1 MALAA
6 CVASALT
13 ISPASMLKAAGL
25 SWPKKRPPYL
35 AGLRD
40 HGHRKV
46 TDDRASGLSAYRSE
60 ARFCQWIGANIV
72 AANDAGTTKGGL
84 EVCGVARQA
93 KLSKRLTRRSRE
105 RIEQGP
111 FALAVGHVVEEGAKL
126 LR

>member
-1 MALAA
+1 MAEEKTA
-6 CVASALT
+6 
-13 ISPASMLKAAGL
+13 MH
-25 SWPKKRPPYL
+25 L

-46 TDDRASGLSAYRSE
+46 TDDRQVAFRHTEVRPAFTI
-60 ARFCQWIGANIV
+60 AWIGANIV

-84 EVCGVARQA
+84 EDCGVARQA

-105 RIEQGP
+105 RIEQVP